1 MTPARSHKADLSL
14 VLVVGVL
21 LMIGLVVIY
30 SISPILSHKLAG
42 DAGRNIFT
50 YGQLVNIAV
59 ATAAFVVA
67 TRVEWKRWE
76 KWLPWVVGAALIS
89 SLMLFIPQL
98 ATDTGGSLGATRW
111 LGFGPLSFQPS
122 ELIKFATLI
131 VAASWFSKLSANEMR
146 DAKKVLWPTLV
157 LLAVVSLFVLIHQK
171 DMGTMLVVT
180 SIVIGIFF
188 ASGASLKQLGAL
200 LGIGTAFGLLN
211 IVLLPH
217 RVDRVL
223 TFINPNSDI
232 SDSGYHLYQSLI
244 AVGSGGI
251 FGLGLGKSVQ
261 VYGYLPEVANDSIF
275 AIIAETF
282 GFIGAGIVIMLFG
295 LLVYRLLENGRYAPD
310 KFSQFLC
317 VGVAVWIG
325 SQALLNISA
334 MLGIVP
340 LTGITLPFISY
351 GGSSLLFIMI
361 AMGIVVNISR
371 NSVRRSRDADRSK
384 RRRNR
389 GSYSPS
395 RVGSQRTL

>member
-1 MTPARSHKADLSL
+1 MMPARSHRADLSL
-14 VLVVGVL
+14 VVIAGVL

-30 SISPILSHKLAG
+30 SISPILSHKLAD

-59 ATAAFVVA
+59 ATAAFVIVS
-67 TRVEWKRWE
+67 RINWRRWE
-76 KWLPWVVGAALIS
+76 QWLPWVVGAALIS
-89 SLMLFIPQL
+89 SLLLFIPQL
-98 ATDTGGSLGATRW
+98 AIDTGGSLGATRW
-111 LGFGPLSFQPS
+111 LGIGSLSFQPA
-122 ELIKFATLI
+122 ELMKFATLL
-131 VAASWFSKLSANEMR
+131 VAASWFAKLSAQ
-146 DAKKVLWPTLV
+146 DLKDTKKVLWPSLI
-157 LLAVVSLFVLIHQK
+157 LLAIISMFVLIHQK

-180 SIVIGIFF
+180 AIVIGVFF
-188 ASGASLKQLGAL
+188 VSGASLKQLGAL

-217 RVDRVL
+217 RLERVL
-223 TFINPNSDI
+223 TFMNPDSDL

-244 AVGSGGI
+244 AVGSGGL

-282 GFIGAGIVIMLFG
+282 GFVGAGIVIALFG
-295 LLVYRLLENGRYAPD
+295 LLIYRLLENGRYAPD

-317 VGVAVWIG
+317 VGLAVWIG

-351 GGSSLLFIMI
+351 GGSSLLFVMI

-371 NSVRRSRDADRSK
+371 NSVRRSRDADRLK
-384 RRRNR
+384 RRRYGR
-389 GSYSPS
+389 AYSPA
-395 RVGSQRTL
+395 RVGR